1 MLEELLIRNY
11 RIFKELKIDQLS
23 RINLIAGSNNTGKT
37 SMLEAMFLLAGAG
50 NVQLLLNRN
59 VVRTEPG
66 SQALGDTVWKH
77 FFSNLNVSKP
87 IQIRGTRSIIDQFD
101 LEISAGGG
109 QQTTELPKSFTDEIS
124 VTKLPE
130 IRSLR
135 LQYRGP
141 NGKQVKSSIFSEG
154 TEIKIDQPTTEPSF
168 GAVILTSRSAN
179 SQEDAMRLAK
189 LRQQKRDHLLLEA
202 LQVIEPR
209 LQSIEENSSSGAP
222 MIWGDIRLS
231 ELVPLAV
238 MGEGMIHLARLVLGI
253 SAAPNGIV
261 LIDEVENGIHHS
273 VLPKVWRVIDTAA
286 KQLNTQV
293 FATTHSRE
301 CIRAAYESLGENEFR
316 LHRLEATDEV
326 NRCVTYD
333 SETIAA
339 ALDFNLEVR

>member
-11 RIFKELKIDQLS
+11 RIFKELKIDKLS
-23 RINLIAGSNNTGKT
+23 RINLVAGSNNTGKT
-37 SMLEAMFLLAGAG
+37 SILEAIFLLAGAG
-50 NVQLLLNRN
+50 NVQLMLNRN

-77 FFSNLNVSKP
+77 FFSDLDISRP
-87 IQIRGTRSIIDQFD
+87 IQIKGTRSIIEQLD

-109 QQTTELPKSFTDEIS
+109 QQTTELPKSFNDEIS

-135 LQYRGP
+135 FQYRGP
-141 NGKQVKSSIFSEG
+141 KGRQVKSSLFSEG
-154 TEIKIDQPTTEPSF
+154 TEVKIEQPTTEPLF

-179 SQEDAMRLAK
+179 SQEDAMRLSK

-222 MIWGDIRLS
+222 MIWGDICLS

-238 MGEGMIHLARLVLGI
+238 MGEGMSRLARLVLGI

-273 VLPKVWRVIDTAA
+273 VLPKVWRVIDAA
-286 KQLNTQV
+286 SRQLNTQI

-301 CIRAAYESLGENEFR
+301 CIRAAYDSLAEDDFR
-316 LHRLEATDEV
+316 LHRLEASDEG

-333 SETIAA
+333 PETIAA